1 MKWNFVVL
9 LNRIKT
15 LTSRNTS
22 WKTGKNSDG
31 CKIRL
36 KTYLVKSDDLLSIL
50 NCVNNDIQFSMR
62 LSDNKLSFLD
72 ILITKSGKECWMNIY
87 SKSADPTKATKPL
100 ITENPALRIYVWFS
114 KDVQMLDTWSLRNWE
129 WFG

>member
-1 MKWNFVVL
+1 
-9 LNRIKT
+9 
-15 LTSRNTS
+15 
-22 WKTGKNSDG
+22 
-31 CKIRL
+31 
-36 KTYLVKSDDLLSIL
+36 
-50 NCVNNDIQFSMR
+50 MR

-114 KDVQMLDTWSLRNWE
+114 KDVQMLDT
-129 WFG
+129 